1 MNGDQGEGT
10 VWAWDKGP
18 LGRLVKTAYIG
29 MRREL
34 EGLLKPYGITHTQ
47 WSALGI
53 IDHYPGI
60 TPSEMEPILMIE
72 RPSVTS
78 LINGL
83 VKRGLVYR
91 RDHPEDARSKQIY
104 LTEPGKELAAQTR
117 HLTQQIDD
125 AVRLEF
131 SPDEYESLRSL
142 LVRVVQ
148 RMDRK

>member
-1 MNGDQGEGT
+1 MVSGEQGNGN
-10 VWAWDKGP
+10 VWEWDTGP
-18 LGRLVKTAYIG
+18 LGRLVKTTYIV

-104 LTEPGKELAAQTR
+104 LTEPGKELAARTR
-117 HLTQQIDD
+117 HLTQRIDH
-125 AVRLEF
+125 AVRQEF
-131 SPDEYESLRSL
+131 TTEEYESLRSL
-142 LVRVVQ
+142 LIRVVQ
-148 RMDRK
+148 RMDR